1 VPDTLRRIVGVRGIR
16 LADDPGVLL
25 LVMCPSPLATDWFLT
40 DKGGEARSEDTMRSP
55 SLQARG
61 VRWLAF
67 VVVLSLAA
75 CTGGGD
81 GDITAPRDTVRLPQP
96 IPHGDMSL
104 EETLATRQSV
114 RQYTS
119 QPLTDVE
126 ISLLLWAAQ
135 GITREGRGR
144 TAPSAGGLYPL
155 DLYLVTAHGIF
166 HYRPDHHDLEV
177 MSGEDV
183 RVPLFRAA
191 LSQEA
196 VREAPAVF
204 VVTAVFER
212 TAVKYGDRAVRY
224 VHLEAGHAAQNLLLE
239 AVALGLGGVPIGA
252 FDDNGVQGALG
263 LSQDHEPLYII
274 PVGHPIE
281 GS

>member
-1 VPDTLRRIVGVRGIR
+1 MNTTSSR
-16 LADDPGVLL
+16 
-25 LVMCPSPLATDWFLT
+25 
-40 DKGGEARSEDTMRSP
+40 E
-55 SLQARG
+55 
-61 VRWLAF
+61 
-67 VVVLSLAA
+67 
-75 CTGGGD
+75 
-81 GDITAPRDTVRLPQP
+81 TVRLPEP
-96 IPHGDMSL
+96 ITRGEMSL
-104 EETLATRQSV
+104 EETLAARRSV
-114 RQYTS
+114 RQYTDE
-119 QPLTDVE
+119 QLTDVE
-126 ISLLLWAAQ
+126 TSQLLWAAQ

-155 DLYLVTAHGIF
+155 ELYVVTAHGVF
-166 HYRPDHHDLEV
+166 HYRPESHDLEV

-196 VREAPAVF
+196 VRDAPAVF
-204 VVTAVFER
+204 VMTAVFQR

-252 FDDNGVQGALG
+252 FDDGGVQEALG
-263 LSQDHEPLYII
+263 LPQDHEPLYVI
-274 PVGHPIE
+274 PVGHPAE

>member
-1 VPDTLRRIVGVRGIR
+1 
-16 LADDPGVLL
+16 
-25 LVMCPSPLATDWFLT
+25 
-40 DKGGEARSEDTMRSP
+40 MRSP
-55 SLQARG
+55 AHQLRG
-61 VRWLAF
+61 VKWLTL
-67 VVVLSLAA
+67 VVVLNLAA
-75 CTGGGD
+75 CTGVGEMGT
-81 GDITAPRDTVRLPQP
+81 TASWETLRLPEP
-96 IPHGDMSL
+96 ISTGELSL
-104 EETLATRQSV
+104 EETLAIRRSV

-126 ISLLLWAAQ
+126 ISQLLWAAQ

-155 DLYLVTAHGIF
+155 EIYLVTARGVFRYQPESHNL
-166 HYRPDHHDLEV
+166 DV

-183 RVPLFRAA
+183 RVSLFRAA

-196 VREAPAVF
+196 VRDAPAVF
-204 VVTAVFER
+204 AVAAVFQR

-252 FDDNGVQGALG
+252 FDDGGVQRTLG
-263 LSQDHEPLYII
+263 LPQDHEPLYII
-274 PVGHPIE
+274 PIGHPVE

>member
-1 VPDTLRRIVGVRGIR
+1 
-16 LADDPGVLL
+16 
-25 LVMCPSPLATDWFLT
+25 
-40 DKGGEARSEDTMRSP
+40 MRSP
-55 SLQARG
+55 ALQLRG
-61 VRWLAF
+61 VKWLTF

-81 GDITAPRDTVRLPQP
+81 MDTTAPRETVRLPEP
-96 IPHGDMSL
+96 ISSGEMSL
-104 EETLATRQSV
+104 EETLATRRSV

-126 ISLLLWAAQ
+126 ISQLLWAAQ

-155 DLYLVTAHGIF
+155 EIYLVTARGVS
-166 HYRPDHHDLEV
+166 HYRPESHDLEV
-177 MSGEDV
+177 MSSEDV
-183 RVPLFRAA
+183 RVPLFRVA

-196 VREAPAVF
+196 VRDAPAVF
-204 VVTAVFER
+204 VVTAVFQR

-224 VHLEAGHAAQNLLLE
+224 VHLEAGHAAQDLLLE

-252 FDDNGVQGALG
+252 FDDGGVQGVLG
-263 LSQDHEPLYII
+263 LPQDHEPLYII
-274 PVGHPIE
+274 PVGHPVE